1 MVDDLDAALDSVA
14 RGDVMPFPS
23 LGDRLRETMPI
34 AMQGQGPDYEA
45 DLQRAARATGVPI
58 PSARSYPD
66 VVKARARSEA
76 IDYDRL
82 AAETPATAGLLA
94 DLDKARIAHDDA
106 DNLTFI
112 EKALN
117 GLKKVPGT
125 LKASYYDAANAG
137 AQMRRMI
144 DETSGLAFSPVTALI
159 DAYVEA
165 ASPDLA
171 QKLYRYDRERKK
183 GDVAERA
190 GFQRQ
195 AAEAMPEVDSFLEGA
210 LLSGVRSLPLT
221 VSAIGASVATGS
233 PGTGLALMG
242 TTSASSSYGEA
253 RDAGLGVGRSL
264 AYGLSQGTIEAGT
277 EKLPLEFIT
286 KSLGKVKMGKFLG
299 EFVVKEM
306 AGEQVATVLQD
317 MNDWHA
323 LNPDKSMGE
332 YLSERPRRA
341 AETAIATLVT
351 AGALGPVHLAARV
364 GARAAERRK
373 QADESSADAQAMGEL
388 LDAAAQSKLRERD
401 TDAFRAFIEQQTDGT
416 TIGNTYIPAQAVA
429 EYFQSQGV
437 DWHSDAFFGAYSGQI
452 DQGLATG
459 GDVVIP
465 TADVMAG
472 LVGTDALTALRPA
485 IRTSPDGM
493 SLSEAE
499 QFQND
504 YAAFLEQ
511 RGEEITAQAE
521 AERAA
526 QEPAQRVYDDVLEK
540 MRSAGFTLDAARQY
554 ASLYAAR
561 YNARASRF
569 ETDAWTEYERSGVEI
584 QQVLPEAL
592 APIVQAD
599 QLDLVINA
607 LKGEKKGQTDRDR
620 YGASLI
626 EWIAE
631 RGGVEDIGGDLKAMG
646 ADNWQ
651 KAKPFRKRLLR
662 SLPDARQGAIVGLPR
677 DTRFSLDT
685 IAHDAWERGYFPN
698 LSERPTVAEL
708 LDAIGQELSGTPRYV
723 VQDEARTATYDM
735 RAAAEDLRLLL
746 EESGVDWQNATRAQ
760 IRAAVDAFRAE
771 VEGGYR
777 QAPINTETP
786 EFKRWFGDSKVVDE
800 SGKPLVVYHGTNQPI
815 EAFSSGRLGM
825 ATRSESSKIGFFFTS
840 SPRVAELYAENAGN
854 IVVSNV
860 EEFEARQ
867 EVLQN
872 EVAKLEA
879 RAVRS
884 GKQEDWQAYEAK
896 MLEWET
902 LEIDATREDSSVG
915 GNILPVYVSIQNP
928 RVVDFEGDG
937 ILKLGGGGFSQL
949 IDEAKRAGYDG
960 LILKNIDD
968 APSARVVS
976 DHYVAF
982 SPTQIKSVY
991 NRGTFDP
998 NDPRILYQEQRGSVQ
1013 FSEGR
1018 ALIQLFQS
1026 RDLSTFLHETGHL
1039 WLEEL
1044 KFDATRENA
1053 PDALKADWETVKAWF
1068 AAHGHAVADD
1078 GTIPVEA
1085 HELWA
1090 RGVERYTME
1099 GKAPS
1104 SALRRAFDAFRSWLL
1119 SIYQVVDRLRAP
1131 ITPEVRE
1138 VMDRL
1143 IATDEELAQAREEQ
1157 NLKALFTS
1165 AEQAGMTDAEF
1176 EAYQRTTVEARD
1188 EAYNELVYR
1197 TMAAIR
1203 RQRTQEWKDEER
1215 AVRAE
1220 VSQRVD
1226 ARPEFRALR
1235 LLRTGKLTA
1244 DAEPQRVKLDKE
1256 WLIQTYGAD
1265 ALQLLPK
1272 GVPPIYTD
1280 REATSADVVAELTGY
1295 QTGDELVLALMGLET
1310 RQQEMRAAGDKR
1322 SVRQQLIDEE
1332 TAAEMRGRYGDP
1344 LNDGS
1349 IEEEALAAV
1358 HNERQGEIIASEV
1371 RTLTRRTREGRPT
1384 PYRLAREWARG
1395 VIQRSE
1401 VREAT
1406 TGRAMQRYARAA
1418 AKASRA
1424 AEKAMLAGDID
1435 ETFRQKQAHLL
1446 NHALLVEAK
1455 AAADEVN
1462 KAVDRLGK
1470 IARRK
1475 TMKSVDQDYLE
1486 QAHGLLEQF
1495 DFRPLTAREIKE
1507 RESFAEWAAR
1517 QQANGIDVVA
1527 PQRLMNAAAQH
1538 YSKMS
1543 VEELAGLDATV
1554 KQILHLGRTKKKLL
1568 DAKEEREFDDIVD
1581 EAVASAA
1588 MLPPR
1593 PPSDL
1598 MEPSFWD
1605 AVKSGVAS
1613 VDASLLKAETIF
1625 DWLDSKNPNGVFNR
1639 VVFRRIADA
1648 QDRRHAMMKEYT
1660 ERLVDLLKAIP
1671 KPQIA
1676 RWAERVTAPELF
1688 NRETGNPWVMTREQL
1703 VSIALNMGN
1712 ASNAD
1717 KLARGYGWS
1726 EDAVMAVLNRELSAA
1741 DWQYVQGVWDTIES
1755 LWPEIA
1761 ALERRVNGVEPEKV
1775 EARSLDTSAGAL
1787 RGGYFPVVYDPTK
1800 SVEAD
1805 MQAAAQGDAL
1815 FENFYTRATTPKG
1828 FTKERTTVAR
1838 PIHLSLGI
1846 INRHVSEVIHD
1857 ITHREA
1863 IMDADRFLG
1872 DKRVMKAIDQ
1882 SLGPEYRKQLRPW
1895 LQHVANEWAADRE
1908 AGAGIDKFIKKLR
1921 TNTTIVGMGY
1931 RFSTMFMQIV
1941 GYSNSFEVVGVR
1953 WVADG
1958 VRRALQHPIESWRFV
1973 AERSGEAVQR
1983 VDTMDRDIRDNAR
1996 QLAGRIDPLRAV
2008 KQYAFYGIG
2017 MMDRVVVT
2025 GTWIGAYNK
2034 ALASGAS
2041 EADAAYAADK
2051 AIRQS
2056 QGSGA
2061 AKDLARVQRGT
2072 GKAGEALKL
2081 LTMFYSYMSA
2091 FYQRERQ
2098 LGRDIGEAVRE
2109 RRPGDFPGLLMRA
2122 WWLFFVPAV
2131 LSELVAGREPDE
2143 DEDWGMWAFQK
2154 MLVSA
2159 LGPIPVVRDIAGG
2172 IESGFGY
2179 KFTPASGFGQTL
2191 VNSVKDV
2198 QRILEGEETKRA
2210 TRNAMEAVG
2219 YATGLIP
2226 GQIAA
2231 TTQFFVDI
2239 AYGEQDPETL
2249 GDWYE
2254 GITKGKVKED

>member
-94 DLDKARIAHDDA
+94 DLDKARIAHDDT

-112 EKALN
+112 ERALN

-144 DETSGLAFSPVTALI
+144 DETSDIAFSPVTALI

-221 VSAIGASVATGS
+221 VSAIGAGVATGS

-373 QADESSADAQAMGEL
+373 EADESAADAQAMGQL
-388 LDAAAQSKLRERD
+388 LDAAAQSRLRERD

-416 TIGNTYIPAQAVA
+416 AIGNTYIPAQAVA

-472 LVGTDALTALRPA
+472 LAGTDALTALRPA

-569 ETDAWTEYERSGVEI
+569 ETDAWTEYQQSGVEV

-607 LKGEKKGQTDRDR
+607 LKGDKKGQTDRDR
-620 YGASLI
+620 YGASLV

-631 RGGVEDIGGDLKAMG
+631 RGGVEDIGGDLKSMG

-651 KAKPFRKRLLR
+651 KAKPFRKKVLR
-662 SLPDARQGAIVGLPR
+662 PLPDARQGSIAGMPR

-698 LSERPTVAEL
+698 MAERPTVAEL

-746 EESGVDWQNATRAQ
+746 EETGVDWQNATRAQ

-777 QAPINTETP
+777 Q
-786 EFKRWFGDSKVVDE
+786 
-800 SGKPLVVYHGTNQPI
+800 
-815 EAFSSGRLGM
+815 
-825 ATRSESSKIGFFFTS
+825 
-840 SPRVAELYAENAGN
+840 
-854 IVVSNV
+854 
-860 EEFEARQ
+860 
-867 EVLQN
+867 
-872 EVAKLEA
+872 
-879 RAVRS
+879 
-884 GKQEDWQAYEAK
+884 
-896 MLEWET
+896 
-902 LEIDATREDSSVG
+902 
-915 GNILPVYVSIQNP
+915 
-928 RVVDFEGDG
+928 
-937 ILKLGGGGFSQL
+937 
-949 IDEAKRAGYDG
+949 
-960 LILKNIDD
+960 
-968 APSARVVS
+968 
-976 DHYVAF
+976 
-982 SPTQIKSVY
+982 
-991 NRGTFDP
+991 
-998 NDPRILYQEQRGSVQ
+998 EQRGSAQ

-1068 AAHGHAVADD
+1068 AANGHAVADD

-1119 SIYQVVDRLRAP
+1119 SIYQVVDRLRSP

-1138 VMDRL
+1138 VMDRM

-1203 RQRTQEWKDEER
+1203 KQRTQEWRDDER
-1215 AVRAE
+1215 AMRAE

-1244 DAEPQRVKLDKE
+1244 DAEPQRIKLDKE

-1581 EAVASAA
+1581 EAIASAA

-1613 VDASLLKAETIF
+1613 VDASLLKVETIF

-1717 KLARGYGWS
+1717 KLTRGYGWS

-1775 EARSLDTSAGAL
+1775 EARALETSSGQL

-2072 GKAGEALKL
+2072 GKAGEALKI

-2131 LSELVAGREPDE
+2131 LSELVAGRGPEE
-2143 DEDWGMWAFQK
+2143 DEDWGLWAFQQ
-2154 MLVSA
+2154 MLVNA
-2159 LGPIPVVRDIAGG
+2159 LGPIPVVRDIAAGL
-2172 IESGFGY
+2172 ESGFGY
-2179 KFTPASGFGQTL
+2179 KFSPAAGLGTTI
-2191 VNSVKDV
+2191 VNTGKDV

-2219 YATGLIP
+2219 YATGLVP

-2231 TTQFFVDI
+2231 TTQFFVDV
-2239 AYGEQDPETL
+2239 AYGDQDPETL
-2249 GDWYE
+2249 ADWWE
-2254 GITKGKVKED
+2254 GITKGKVSEE